1 MQFRHRH
8 LHKLLVQLSDHLQL
22 LVLHHSSLLQD
33 LQLLSEHTL
42 QMGNIV
48 EATLSRWIYCILCER
63 TFFSGGQQCCQNSAI
78 APEPTLNF
86 SSCSSDLWASI
97 SHCCKAVDTCWEY
110 CCVIFCLETHRRCI
124 KIMVFMSAHLFMTMH
139 LPQNFWKILKDL
151 ISQVSDFY
159 SQVPGLRKP
168 NLWPW

>member
-124 KIMVFMSAHLFMTMH
+124 KIMVFMSVHLFMTMH
-139 LPQNFWKILKDL
+139 LPQNFGK
-151 ISQVSDFY
+151 S
-159 SQVPGLRKP
+159 
-168 NLWPW
+168 